1 LFVDFT
7 EDLMELQTFL
17 KKHKSQIVEEAVETL
32 QRAELKSYRR
42 SPIDQNKLRIEKLL
56 DLTISGVSK
65 RSLFEL
71 TEYSEMIARERFNA
85 GYDLHEVHAAF
96 NVLEEAIW
104 KKVMDEI
111 EPAELGKALGLIS
124 TVLGA
129 GKESLALTY
138 VALAGKSKT
147 ATLDLSEL
155 FGR

>member
-1 LFVDFT
+1 
-7 EDLMELQTFL
+7 MELQTFL
-17 KKHKSQIVEEAVETL
+17 EKHKSQIVKEAVETL

-42 SPIDQNKLRIEKLL
+42 SPIDQNKLRIEKLFT
-56 DLTISGVSK
+56 LTISGVSK
-65 RSLFEL
+65 RSLFEM

-111 EPAELGKALGLIS
+111 ETAELGKALGLIS

-138 VALAGKSKT
+138 VALSGKSKT

>member
-1 LFVDFT
+1 
-7 EDLMELQTFL
+7 MELQTFL